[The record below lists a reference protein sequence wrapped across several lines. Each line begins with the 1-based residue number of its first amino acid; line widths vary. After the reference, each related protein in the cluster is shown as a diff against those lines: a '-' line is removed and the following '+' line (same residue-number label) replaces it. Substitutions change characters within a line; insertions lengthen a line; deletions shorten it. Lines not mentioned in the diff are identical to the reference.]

1 MRMTLRKMFFSL
13 IYTHISTTI
22 NPNLNYLEYTNDA
35 PDASFVVDN
44 IHIQNI
50 GMAMYKYQRNTS
62 NIMA

>member
-35 PDASFVVDN
+35 PDVSFVVDN